1 MEDTSFVSES
11 FLAGAEST
19 EVFTSLRSCAA
30 IHAHFNSTSGLT
42 VDANIEVDGGGDVGR
57 LLAEE
62 TREDTT
68 NHLELGAA
76 APPGAG
82 GGSGD
87 EGRRGDG
94 ANGGKRLR
102 HLRADEENGRDEGS
116 D

>member
-11 FLAGAEST
+11 FLAGAERT
-19 EVFTSLRSCAA
+19 EVFTGLRSSAS
-30 IHAHFNSTSGLT
+30 IHPHLNSTSGLA

-57 LLAEE
+57 LLSEE
-62 TREDTT
+62 AREDTA

-76 APPGAG
+76 ATPGAG

-102 HLRADEENGRDEGS
+102 HLRADEENGGDEGG